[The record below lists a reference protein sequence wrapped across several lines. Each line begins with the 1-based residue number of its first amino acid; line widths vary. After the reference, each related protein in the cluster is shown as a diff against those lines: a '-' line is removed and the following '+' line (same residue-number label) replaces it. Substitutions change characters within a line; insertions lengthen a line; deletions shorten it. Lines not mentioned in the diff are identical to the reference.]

1 MILFINLCR
10 PRPRKVT
17 NSEKTST
24 TNNLS
29 QHKYLK
35 LKRPLKDET
44 DNTLISTG
52 DTEFQ
57 NPNRPL
63 KSVVITRQDKT
74 GQRRAS
80 NPASYN
86 MQHQYKLVSD
96 WDSQWHTLYN
106 HFTTYHQHRYLPSS
120 FQGSVVRAAT
130 SHLQPESSDL
140 PKLLTSTRLS
150 LQVPPNQQNA
160 ALCNYPQHP
169 SCTDSSTMSASN
181 DDEFEDP
188 PCYDDQSMDIT
199 PGGNFDSCSNNINC
213 TSHYLPMTCTDS
225 LIMSR
230 VYMSSADRGT
240 STTTAGTRRTSWYSE
255 YLRSTLQR
263 MHARSRNER
272 RKKTKS
278 APGGSVSMLTTEESR
293 KRRELFTSTTITYFS
308 AHR

>member
-1 MILFINLCR
+1 M
-10 PRPRKVT
+10 T

-35 LKRPLKDET
+35 LKRQLQGET

-57 NPNRPL
+57 NHNRPQR
-63 KSVVITRQDKT
+63 SERQDKT
-74 GQRRAS
+74 RQRCAS

-86 MQHQYKLVSD
+86 TQHRYKLVSD
-96 WDSQWHTLYN
+96 WDNQWHTLYN
-106 HFTTYHQHRYLPSS
+106 HFTTCHQHRYPPSIC
-120 FQGSVVRAAT
+120 QGSAMRAAT
-130 SHLQPESSDL
+130 SHLQSGSSDL

-150 LQVPPNQQNA
+150 LQVPPNQQNTV
-160 ALCNYPQHP
+160 LCNYSQHP
-169 SCTDSSTMSASN
+169 PCTDSSTMSASN

-188 PCYDDQSMDIT
+188 LCYDNQSVDIT
-199 PGGNFDSCSNNINC
+199 PDDFDSRSNDINC
-213 TSHYLPMTCTDS
+213 TSHYLPMTRTDS

-230 VYMSSADRGT
+230 VYMSSAGRGA
-240 STTTAGTRRTSWYSE
+240 SITTAGTRRTSWYSE

-278 APGGSVSMLTTEESR
+278 APGGSVSMLTTEES
-293 KRRELFTSTTITYFS
+293 KQRRELFTSTTITYFS